1 MSTVRVNENIK
12 KEVTP
17 ILNNLGLSLS
27 EAINMYL
34 HQIKLHEGL
43 PFEVK
48 MPHFS
53 TDLLEAIEEAEEIEK
68 HPEKYKKFHSVKELM
83 EDLENE

>member
-34 HQIKLHEGL
+34 HQIKLHAGL

-48 MPHFS
+48 MPHSS